1 MPIFVTAGACLAV
14 VTVFSTILIQ
24 PVARAQALSTH
35 VMANIPFPFQVGPYQ
50 LRPGVYKFEMQAR
63 GFLSIKGEVGS
74 TVVLV
79 MSPGSNRR
87 SLDDGLVFEQR
98 HDRYVLREVRT
109 GGTKGFFWS
118 GETKAERRAN
128 RRLTE
133 SNLNSSPREESKV
146 EIALLAPHR

>member
-35 VMANIPFPFQVGPYQ
+35 VMADIPFPFQVGPYH
-50 LRPGVYKFEMQAR
+50 LHPGVYRFEMQAR

-79 MSPGSNRR
+79 MSPGSKRQ
-87 SLDDGLVFEQR
+87 SLDDALVFEQR

-109 GGTKGFFWS
+109 GGTKGYFWS
-118 GETKAERRAN
+118 GETKSGS
-128 RRLTE
+128 RLKRGLTQ
-133 SNLNSSPREESKV
+133 SSLNSGPREESKV
-146 EIALLAPHR
+146 EIALLTPQR